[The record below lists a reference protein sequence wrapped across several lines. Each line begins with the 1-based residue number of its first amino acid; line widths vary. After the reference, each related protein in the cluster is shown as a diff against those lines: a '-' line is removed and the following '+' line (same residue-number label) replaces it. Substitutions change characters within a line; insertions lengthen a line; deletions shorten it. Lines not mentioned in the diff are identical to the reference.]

1 MKKSLLA
8 ICLMFTVNQAHSADR
23 VVIDI
28 FMPLTVCIPKLTP
41 VLSLKKCEI

>member
-8 ICLMFTVNQAHSADR
+8 LCLMISMTQSHATER

-28 FMPLTVCIPKLTP
+28 FMPLTVCIPKLISETP
-41 VLSLKKCEI
+41 FKRCVY